1 MLCEKCKERNA
12 SVYIKTIVNNQQTQ
26 LHLCP
31 QCAAELGYTGTSNNP
46 FSAFS
51 HEFDTA
57 FESFPFGNLFASPEK
72 KIFDKPQSCP
82 LCGSTI
88 NDIRRTGR
96 AGCANCYTMFDY
108 ALDPIIRKIH
118 GLAAHTGNIPKS
130 AGAVL
135 SSKRHLDDLK
145 AQLKTAIANEDYE
158 SAARLRDEIRSMEQN
173 G

>member
-1 MLCEKCKERNA
+1 
-12 SVYIKTIVNNQQTQ
+12 
-26 LHLCP
+26 
-31 QCAAELGYTGTSNNP
+31 
-46 FSAFS
+46 
-51 HEFDTA
+51 
-57 FESFPFGNLFASPEK
+57 
-72 KIFDKPQSCP
+72 
-82 LCGSTI
+82 
-88 NDIRRTGR
+88 
-96 AGCANCYTMFDY
+96 MFDY